1 MRQSISIATEKT
13 DVAHPRLT
21 LRSVEIRWLRPTF
34 RVISLPGWAR
44 GGRDLEGDPRTFHAA
59 DWPAFGY
66 SAAAVAASGTR
77 FGAGVSRTPTAET
90 IAASTA
96 KPASA

>member
-1 MRQSISIATEKT
+1 MPIPASPSEASKS
-13 DVAHPRLT
+13 DAPGLH
-21 LRSVEIRWLRPTF
+21 
-34 RVISLPGWAR
+34 LPGNLAPR
-44 GGRDLEGDPRTFHAA
+44 MGAGGRDLEGDPRTFHPA

-66 SAAAVAASGTR
+66 SAAAAAASGTR

-90 IAASTA
+90 IAASTP